1 MSDLSI
7 RAAGMAASQPN
18 WGQEQSAAPEDAAPG
33 SSGENGGTG
42 EEGLIQSMLREQE
55 EQSKSLAEMIEAAQ
69 KKAAE
74 QREALKLPKNNTRY
88 GDAPLEAYARL
99 ARAKN
104 KAQVNAASGFAR
116 RKLFQ
121 LKAAL
126 HSDSENAPTIR
137 GAINQLQK
145 SINRAERKKRELDRE
160 QLLDR
165 RQAKARREKEEQKAK
180 RLRQE
185 LQRKRNQRI
194 IRESGYAR
202 EAVVSEKIHAQLT
215 QTQMELRQQMQ
226 DLSASTGMTL
236 EAAAQQYAAQA
247 APPEAAPAG
256 GGIEGSF

>member
-1 MSDLSI
+1 MKDMSVNG
-7 RAAGMAASQPN
+7 AAAAQQAWSR
-18 WGQEQSAAPEDAAPG
+18 EQQQADAGAPVESAGLSAALSQKE
-33 SSGENGGTG
+33 
-42 EEGLIQSMLREQE
+42 EEGKDLV
-55 EQSKSLAEMIEAAQ
+55 EMIRDAQEKAEA
-69 KKAAE
+69 
-74 QREALKLPKNNTRY
+74 QREAMKLPKSSTRY

-126 HSDSENAPTIR
+126 HSDSENTPTIR

-194 IRESGYAR
+194 IRESGYTR

>member
-18 WGQEQSAAPEDAAPG
+18 WGQEQSAASEDAAPG
-33 SSGENGGTG
+33 SGGENGGTV

-74 QREALKLPKNNTRY
+74 QREALKLPKNNTHY

-126 HSDSENAPTIR
+126 HSDSENTPTIR

-145 SINRAERKKRELDRE
+145 SINRDRKST
-160 QLLDR
+160 
-165 RQAKARREKEEQKAK
+165 
-180 RLRQE
+180 RL
-185 LQRKRNQRI
+185 N
-194 IRESGYAR
+194 SSHMA
-202 EAVVSEKIHAQLT
+202 
-215 QTQMELRQQMQ
+215 
-226 DLSASTGMTL
+226 
-236 EAAAQQYAAQA
+236 
-247 APPEAAPAG
+247 
-256 GGIEGSF
+256 